1 MSLSKT
7 GYIISYESVNRVLPT
22 WLIWFAPGILFVLQV
37 YKSNEY
43 IVMTWICSIAIA
55 NKYIA
60 LKQDGM
66 GFVLCPKQGN
76 KIEGVI
82 LNRVC
87 IKKFL
92 FLQGQRLKPS
102 AARLPKYC
110 SSSPPPPPLRL

>member
-1 MSLSKT
+1 
-7 GYIISYESVNRVLPT
+7 
-22 WLIWFAPGILFVLQV
+22 
-37 YKSNEY
+37 
-43 IVMTWICSIAIA
+43 
-55 NKYIA
+55 
-60 LKQDGM
+60 M

-102 AARLPKYC
+102 AARLPEYC
-110 SSSPPPPPLRL
+110 SSSPSPPPPAINAILFIKVLFFSFFKFIQVTEKVKYFE